1 METARVANQLTTTMV
16 DQLWQRERDIMDF
29 VFKSSESAKERALE
43 LILADK
49 KYDEYAI
56 ARQDSQSAAKWSIFA
71 QLALGLT

>member
-1 METARVANQLTTTMV
+1 
-16 DQLWQRERDIMDF
+16 MDF

-56 ARQDSQSAAKWSIFA
+56 ARDDAQSASKWALLTQIV
-71 QLALGLT
+71 LGL